1 MKEKLRGIGKYNET
15 NPFDFTDIPKYEI
28 IDIKQFLN
36 VGENNV
42 VSYENERILDII
54 VDASK
59 DRNPFQL
66 GGVIK
71 INGEETSQTNGF
83 FKDVEQLTKS
93 NEKMIDK

>member
-1 MKEKLRGIGKYNET
+1 MKEKTRGIGKYNET
-15 NPFDFTDIPKYEI
+15 NPFDFTDIPKDEV
-28 IDIKQFLN
+28 IDIKQFFN

-42 VSYENERILDII
+42 VSYENERNLDIL

-59 DRNPFQL
+59 DKNQFKL

-93 NEKMIDK
+93 KEKMYDK